1 MRNFVQTGDTLTFTS
16 PDPVASGQGVIM
28 NALFGVAASA
38 ADAGDPF
45 EAAVV
50 GVFELPK
57 TAGAIDAGAKV
68 YWKADTANVTTTA
81 SGNKLI
87 GAATEAAADA
97 ATKVRVRLNG
107 TAA

>member
-1 MRNFVQTGDTLTFTS
+1 MRNFIQPGDKITFTS
-16 PDPVASGQGVIM
+16 PDPVTSGQGVVV
-28 NALFGVAASA
+28 NALFGVAASTA
-38 ADAGDPF
+38 AAGDPF

-57 TAGAIDAGAKV
+57 VAGAIDAGAKV

-81 SGNKLI
+81 TGNKLI

-97 ATKVRVRLNG
+97 GTTVRVRLNG

>member
-16 PDPVASGQGVIM
+16 PDPVTSGQGVVM
-28 NALFGVAASA
+28 NALFGVAAS
-38 ADAGDPF
+38 AGDPF

-97 ATKVRVRLNG
+97 ATTVRVRLNG
-107 TAA
+107 AAA

>member
-1 MRNFVQTGDTLTFTS
+1 MRNFVQSGDTLTFTS
-16 PDPVASGQGVIM
+16 AEAVQSGQGVLM

-38 ADAGDPF
+38 ADAGAPF

-57 TAGAIDAGAKV
+57 VAGAIEAGAKV

-87 GAATEAAADA
+87 GAATETAGDG
-97 ATKVRVRLNG
+97 ATMVRVRLNG
-107 TAA
+107 AVV

>member
-1 MRNFVQTGDTLTFTS
+1 MRNFVQTGDTLTFTN
-16 PDPVASGQGVIM
+16 PDPVASGQGVVM

-38 ADAGDPF
+38 APAGAPF
-45 EAAVV
+45 EDGVV

-57 TAGAIDAGAKV
+57 TAGAIDAGAR
-68 YWKADTANVTTTA
+68 KADTANVTATA
-81 SGNKLI
+81 TGHKLI

-97 ATKVRVRLNG
+97 ATTVRVRLNG

>member
-16 PDPVASGQGVIM
+16 PDPVTSGQGVTM

-38 ADAGDPF
+38 APAGDPF

-57 TAGAIDAGAKV
+57 AAGAIDAGAKV
-68 YWKADTANVTTTA
+68 YWKADTSNVTTTA
-81 SGNKLI
+81 TGNKLI
-87 GAATEAAADA
+87 GAATEAAVDTA
-97 ATKVRVRLNG
+97 AVVRVRLNG
-107 TAA
+107 IA

>member
-16 PDPVASGQGVIM
+16 PAPVTSGQGVVM
-28 NALFGVAASA
+28 NSLFGVAASA
-38 ADAGDPF
+38 AAANDPF

-57 TAGAIDAGAKV
+57 TAGTIDAGAKV

-81 SGNKLI
+81 TGNKLI

-97 ATKVRVRLNG
+97 ATTVRVRLNG